1 MAVAKL
7 SLSPQFGRTQSKA
20 LSIES
25 RSNTAMPQPAE
36 TSRGSSQ
43 SDDSFFDLL
52 AETLENVEDSV
63 RGPFLQQFFKSMAR
77 IEVTPAQALEY
88 WSQILKRRVELSE
101 NMGSRVSL
109 KTALIDV
116 LASTSFMRVPILME
130 YEEFKKLQLN
140 AATDALTGLYNR
152 RLFEEYTD
160 KELNRAKRYG
170 QHLALALL
178 DMHQLKQVNDRHGH
192 LRGDQILQLAAAT
205 LRKNLRASDFAF
217 RIGGDEFAL
226 LLPQADP
233 EQAAVLCDRLRSNFE
248 TDVAPLKLGIAVT
261 LDYGIAVHPQ
271 DGETKEALLRLA
283 DQRLYQLKHS
293 PRAHGAIPEI
303 QKTTA
308 AVQPETESRPAPE
321 RMATPITPP
330 KAQAAVPAAGTFLG
344 PTEPA
349 PYSQRRKWERVSLAG
364 TRAYAV
370 ITGNEKKTA
379 TVLDLCTGG
388 LALSLE
394 NPDELPSPFFAVLHV
409 PILPP
414 LRVNLRKVYTRKMES
429 GLSRLGCA
437 FVS

>member
-1 MAVAKL
+1 
-7 SLSPQFGRTQSKA
+7 
-20 LSIES
+20 
-25 RSNTAMPQPAE
+25 MPQPAE
-36 TSRGSSQ
+36 TSRVSSQ

-63 RGPFLQQFFKSMAR
+63 RGPFLQQFFKSIAR
-77 IEVTPAQALEY
+77 IEVSPAQALDY
-88 WSQILKRRVELSE
+88 WNRILKRRLELSE
-101 NMGSRVSL
+101 SLRSRVSL
-109 KTALIDV
+109 KTAMIDV

-160 KELNRAKRYG
+160 KELNRAMRYG
-170 QHLALALL
+170 QHLTLALL

-192 LRGDQILQLAAAT
+192 LQGDQILQLAAAT

-233 EQAAVLCDRLRSNFE
+233 EQAIVLCDRLRSSFE
-248 TDVAPLKLGIAVT
+248 ADVAPLNLGVAVT

-271 DGETKEALLRLA
+271 DGETKDTLLRLA
-283 DQRLYQLKHS
+283 DQRLYQLKHA
-293 PRAHGAIPEI
+293 PRTQGSIAEI
-303 QKTTA
+303 HKATSSD
-308 AVQPETESRPAPE
+308 QPQIRLQSNEPPRPAAE
-321 RMATPITPP
+321 HTATPIKPA
-330 KAQAAVPAAGTFLG
+330 KVQASTIAAGSFLG
-344 PTEPA
+344 TPEPSSY
-349 PYSQRRKWERVSLAG
+349 PQRRKWERVSLAG

-370 ITGNEKKTA
+370 IAGNEKKTA

-388 LALSLE
+388 LALSLD

-414 LRVNLRKVYTRKMES
+414 LRVNLRKVYSRKLEA